1 MRIKTLAVFLMTLLA
16 AQMLLSSPVFSGK
29 PKVEVRVRVN
39 EGLGKYPPQ
48 DTLNKYNSPV
58 AGPLQSAEIFYFN
71 VAVLS
76 DNAEAVAQNNGQWC
90 VKGDIYLSSIEYH
103 GTLSGNDLVI
113 EVPDKNGKIHKQN
126 FVVYDH
132 KWRKLADI

>member
-1 MRIKTLAVFLMTLLA
+1 MRIKTLALLLTTLLA
-16 AQMLLSSPVFSGK
+16 AQMLLGSPVFSGK

-71 VAVLS
+71 VTVLS
-76 DNAEAVAQNNGQWC
+76 DNAEATAQNNG
-90 VKGDIYLSSIEYH
+90 
-103 GTLSGNDLVI
+103 
-113 EVPDKNGKIHKQN
+113 NGASRAT
-126 FVVYDH
+126 FT
-132 KWRKLADI
+132 